1 MIREDGTI
9 ERKAFARYFI
19 CLINRPN
26 EEALVDE
33 EHIVRDRK
41 SFTKQRLRSFIK
53 NTVTREAWTGAP
65 WLVKAQTANK
75 YRITTDIPHHLR
87 RENQLMQRRA
97 NTSLKKADL
106 DRTAVSLFPIQ
117 GPLPEVKSKG
127 NKSKN
132 GNQDQARQRQ
142 EHFFEYQ
149 RALTGNPAFAKITH
163 PTRPNHFTQYSG
175 ENLVFPVGHGFPPIA
190 AKAPPKPSPPPPPKY
205 PIEDLEIRP
214 ARDGNYRP
222 PMRYLSQDTPGINQG
237 SDGAGSGI
245 LMESVGLLLETWNS
259 LNVWCQ
265 VYELDSFTFDDY
277 IEALQFSSDEVQ
289 CELIV
294 EIHCA
299 VLKKLVN
306 DVDDKNGQVQVSLPE
321 LVKPESDKESGQ
333 DTSSVPTPTPEPE
346 IKPVGRTTRSSFAK
360 SEAAELKALE
370 EASRASPVD
379 SRLHRA
385 AEVDQ
390 SGGTYDWKSRLRKRD
405 FGDGKWIVIIVG
417 LLNQLTGFPRLK
429 KTCDEILIHLAPLG
443 QDPIPATVISQYAT
457 LNINLRVKVIQ
468 ILCILSVETKAV
480 RAYME
485 DCNNEMTVYR
495 KEKIELQRARKAA

>member
-53 NTVTREAWTGAP
+53 NNVTRESWTGAP
-65 WLVKAQTANK
+65 WLIKAQIANK

-87 RENQLMQRRA
+87 RDNQLMQKRA
-97 NTSLKKADL
+97 NTSVKKTDL
-106 DRTAVSLFPIQ
+106 DRTAVSLFPIR
-117 GPLPEVKSKG
+117 GSFPEIKPKG

-132 GNQDQARQRQ
+132 GNHDQARQRQ

-149 RALTGNPAFAKITH
+149 RALSGNPAFAKIIH

-175 ENLVFPVGHGFPPIA
+175 ENLVFPIGHGFAHIA
-190 AKAPPKPSPPPPPKY
+190 AKILPKPSPPPPPKY

-214 ARDGNYRP
+214 ACDGSHRP
-222 PMRYLSQDTPGINQG
+222 AMRWLSDDHEPPGV
-237 SDGAGSGI
+237 SDGTGSGI

-306 DVDDKNGQVQVSLPE
+306 DAEDKNGQVQVSLPE
-321 LVKPESDKESGQ
+321 LVKESDKESAQ
-333 DTSSVPTPTPEPE
+333 DTSSVPTPSPEPE
-346 IKPVGRTTRSSFAK
+346 AKPIGRTTRSSFAR
-360 SEAAELKALE
+360 SEAADLKAME
-370 EASRASPVD
+370 EASRASLTD
-379 SRLHRA
+379 SKLHRA
-385 AEVDQ
+385 AEVNQ
-390 SGGTYDWKSRLRKRD
+390 SSGAYDWKSRLRKRD
-405 FGDGKWIVIIVG
+405 FGEGRWIVIVVG
-417 LLNQLTGFPRLK
+417 LLNQLTGFRRLK
-429 KTCDEILIHLAPLG
+429 KTCDEILTHLAPL
-443 QDPIPATVISQYAT
+443 DHEAVPATVIAQYAT
-457 LNINLRVKVIQ
+457 LNINLRVKIIQ
-468 ILCILSVETKAV
+468 ILCMLSVETKAV

-495 KEKIELQRARKAA
+495 KEKIEMQRARKAA